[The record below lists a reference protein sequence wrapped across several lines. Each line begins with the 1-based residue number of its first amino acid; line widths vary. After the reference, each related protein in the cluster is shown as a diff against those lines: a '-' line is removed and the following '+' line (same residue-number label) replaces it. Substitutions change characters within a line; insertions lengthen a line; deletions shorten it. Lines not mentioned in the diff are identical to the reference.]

1 MKKGIIYDMT
11 TSKPQNKIEETL
23 LMIWDKVLDHKID
36 STQTNF
42 FSEGGNSLIAT
53 LVISEIKNTYHVD
66 VSFEDLLKND
76 SIEKLANFIVNQLW
90 LSKQVINNK
99 TLEKESKSIDTLE
112 EESGP
117 VDSLKASPQQSRMVL
132 NQLFNPSSTAF
143 NIPVIFQLTDQFD
156 KNEFEDCLKEI
167 IKKHQTLNINFS
179 INEDG
184 IFQKVQN
191 QIIDVR
197 EIKIAAFDE
206 TLSSIISPF
215 EIGKDSL
222 IRLIYAD
229 APSEKYLILDF
240 HHSIIDGYSIV
251 LLHNELFKKLSDEK
265 IYFENVDYFDYCI
278 WMEKYIHSPSY
289 KKQEKFWLKI
299 FENYQ
304 LIQHLKQKSNS
315 TFEGDSIEFSFSKDL
330 NKKIRETTKEW
341 GISIYSFLLS
351 MYAQLIHKEHNLYDF
366 IIGTP
371 VSGRTNPRFI
381 KTIGMF
387 INTLP
392 IRVKINDSEN
402 YEQYSQRMNSNIR
415 KMLENQDYQFDH
427 LVEQLKK
434 INPQLPRLEFET
446 MFNYQN
452 YSRNWKSLE
461 KFGLNHITVRQ
472 NSEKFNFSMTLEER
486 EDEILGCFSFNV
498 EVLTRNEAK
507 WYVEQFINIC
517 EEAVVQKDINT
528 VTTLQ
533 NIEDTNIYY
542 KIMENLSDF
551 NGKTAL
557 VSYKSKVE
565 YAELDQFVDNYVQR
579 FKQEG
584 IRKSDRI
591 AIMMDRS
598 IENVLVI
605 LAILKIGACY
615 IPIDSK
621 FPESRKKFIL
631 KDANCKYI
639 VNNKQVIK
647 NVEYEAKELDSSEL
661 NLAYIIYTSG
671 STGQPKGVKITQSN
685 LYSFLKAI
693 SNRFSQ
699 YNYSSILCVTSISFD
714 IFILETLFPI
724 FMGKTCVFA
733 SDEEIEDI
741 SKLTQLIRIY
751 QVDTI
756 QSTPSRWGIF
766 TEDEQLMTLLKERL
780 KLVLVGGEKLTK
792 NIAEKLLSIGGKLI
806 NLYGPTEATVWAFAS
821 EVTDPNQIYLGEP
834 LNNTTAYI
842 LDENGKESPK
852 GELCLQGSGVSPG
865 YQNRPELTEK
875 SFVKSLKHGNNIL
888 YHTGDIV
895 EYTNDQDYLFIG
907 RKDDQVKVNGYRVE
921 LGEID
926 SIISKMSKIKRAKTI
941 YQEETGNLI
950 AFCESKEHCSDIET
964 RKELSKILPKYMLP
978 NSIIFLSEMPLM
990 INGKIDTSKLK
1001 NKYLQIAKKSLVLSE
1016 NVEELSATQ
1025 QHLIKIFKSVTGYA
1039 LDRDEN
1045 FFEVGISS
1053 LNILR
1058 VIQHLKKTY
1067 SVDYSNLVDYPTI
1080 SSLSS
1085 YLDNLSEKKLV
1096 RKVNSDKD
1104 RTQISKINERE
1115 VLNVGRKGILL
1126 TGSTGFLGCHLLKE
1140 LLKQK
1145 RLIHLLIRGKNVEDI
1160 YKRLAEK
1167 FYYYFSEDL
1176 AIYSS
1181 QLHFYCGDLEKVYC
1195 GLEESEFKKLCT
1207 QVSDVINSAASV
1219 KHFGKYED
1227 FYKSNVISVK
1237 NLITFCKESQSALF
1251 HISTI
1256 SLANICDLKAN
1267 QSFSEEIILTNAS
1280 TSNVYLQTKYEAEKT
1295 IFEAISEGLKAN
1307 ILRVGNI
1314 VGSSKTGIFQMN
1326 IEENAFYQ
1334 ILRSFFKLK
1343 MIPDSNEKSLEFTFV
1358 DECALAISEI
1368 INNKHLT
1375 GVYHIFN
1382 QNKISFNE
1390 LFDFIKTQYPY
1401 LKKMTFSKIEET
1413 QGLKGTDAEEY
1424 FDIIKIHSSTA
1435 NKNVAKID
1443 NIFTNQLLDKYN
1455 FCWSRVDK
1463 KTILLLLEYCKE
1475 INFI

>member
-1 MKKGIIYDMT
+1 
-11 TSKPQNKIEETL
+11 
-23 LMIWDKVLDHKID
+23 
-36 STQTNF
+36 
-42 FSEGGNSLIAT
+42 
-53 LVISEIKNTYHVD
+53 
-66 VSFEDLLKND
+66 
-76 SIEKLANFIVNQLW
+76 
-90 LSKQVINNK
+90 
-99 TLEKESKSIDTLE
+99 
-112 EESGP
+112 
-117 VDSLKASPQQSRMVL
+117 
-132 NQLFNPSSTAF
+132 
-143 NIPVIFQLTDQFD
+143 
-156 KNEFEDCLKEI
+156 
-167 IKKHQTLNINFS
+167 
-179 INEDG
+179 
-184 IFQKVQN
+184 
-191 QIIDVR
+191 
-197 EIKIAAFDE
+197 
-206 TLSSIISPF
+206 
-215 EIGKDSL
+215 
-222 IRLIYAD
+222 
-229 APSEKYLILDF
+229 
-240 HHSIIDGYSIV
+240 
-251 LLHNELFKKLSDEK
+251 
-265 IYFENVDYFDYCI
+265 
-278 WMEKYIHSPSY
+278 
-289 KKQEKFWLKI
+289 
-299 FENYQ
+299 
-304 LIQHLKQKSNS
+304 
-315 TFEGDSIEFSFSKDL
+315 
-330 NKKIRETTKEW
+330 
-341 GISIYSFLLS
+341 
-351 MYAQLIHKEHNLYDF
+351 
-366 IIGTP
+366 
-371 VSGRTNPRFI
+371 
-381 KTIGMF
+381 
-387 INTLP
+387 
-392 IRVKINDSEN
+392 
-402 YEQYSQRMNSNIR
+402 
-415 KMLENQDYQFDH
+415 
-427 LVEQLKK
+427 
-434 INPQLPRLEFET
+434 
-446 MFNYQN
+446 
-452 YSRNWKSLE
+452 
-461 KFGLNHITVRQ
+461 
-472 NSEKFNFSMTLEER
+472 
-486 EDEILGCFSFNV
+486 
-498 EVLTRNEAK
+498 
-507 WYVEQFINIC
+507 
-517 EEAVVQKDINT
+517 
-528 VTTLQ
+528 
-533 NIEDTNIYY
+533 
-542 KIMENLSDF
+542 
-551 NGKTAL
+551 
-557 VSYKSKVE
+557 
-565 YAELDQFVDNYVQR
+565 
-579 FKQEG
+579 
-584 IRKSDRI
+584 
-591 AIMMDRS
+591 
-598 IENVLVI
+598 
-605 LAILKIGACY
+605 
-615 IPIDSK
+615 
-621 FPESRKKFIL
+621 
-631 KDANCKYI
+631 
-639 VNNKQVIK
+639 
-647 NVEYEAKELDSSEL
+647 
-661 NLAYIIYTSG
+661 
-671 STGQPKGVKITQSN
+671 
-685 LYSFLKAI
+685 
-693 SNRFSQ
+693 
-699 YNYSSILCVTSISFD
+699 
-714 IFILETLFPI
+714 
-724 FMGKTCVFA
+724 
-733 SDEEIEDI
+733 
-741 SKLTQLIRIY
+741 
-751 QVDTI
+751 
-756 QSTPSRWGIF
+756 
-766 TEDEQLMTLLKERL
+766 
-780 KLVLVGGEKLTK
+780 
-792 NIAEKLLSIGGKLI
+792 
-806 NLYGPTEATVWAFAS
+806 
-821 EVTDPNQIYLGEP
+821 
-834 LNNTTAYI
+834 
-842 LDENGKESPK
+842 
-852 GELCLQGSGVSPG
+852 
-865 YQNRPELTEK
+865 
-875 SFVKSLKHGNNIL
+875 
-888 YHTGDIV
+888 
-895 EYTNDQDYLFIG
+895 
-907 RKDDQVKVNGYRVE
+907 
-921 LGEID
+921 
-926 SIISKMSKIKRAKTI
+926 
-941 YQEETGNLI
+941 
-950 AFCESKEHCSDIET
+950 
-964 RKELSKILPKYMLP
+964 
-978 NSIIFLSEMPLM
+978 
-990 INGKIDTSKLK
+990 
-1001 NKYLQIAKKSLVLSE
+1001 
-1016 NVEELSATQ
+1016 Q

-1145 RLIHLLIRGKNVEDI
+1145 RPIHLLIRGKNVEDI